1 MKRFVF
7 FMMALFATSSLW
19 AGSNL
24 SYTITSSS
32 YPYTAKVVYS
42 DTYKELTSVT
52 IPATVTDVN
61 GVTYSVTS
69 IDGNAFFL
77 CANLISIT
85 IPNSVDTIG
94 DGAFI
99 GCSSLTSITIPNSV
113 RSIGRSAFS
122 GCTKLTS
129 IVVASGNTVYDSR
142 QNCNAII
149 KTATNTLTHG
159 CKTTIIPN
167 SVEGIG
173 KDAFALCDITSITIP
188 NSVTFIGNTAFIS
201 CNLTSINIPNSV
213 TIIGY
218 KAFCNCEGLTS
229 ITIPNSVSF
238 IGDRAFDECT
248 SLTSVVWNAK
258 DCDGLHNNK
267 VLGLGL
273 GWSSYEDSPFYY
285 IRENIK
291 SFTFGN
297 EVETIP
303 SYLCYGMSNL
313 TSIKIPNSVT
323 KIGEDAFYNVPNVI
337 YKGTATGAPW
347 GAKSISR

>member
-1 MKRFVF
+1 
-7 FMMALFATSSLW
+7 MMALFATSSLW

-24 SYTITSSS
+24 RYTIKSSS
-32 YPYTAKVVYS
+32 YPYTAAVIYS
-42 DTYKELTSVT
+42 DTYNELTSVT

-61 GVTYSVTS
+61 GVTYTVTS
-69 IDGNAFFL
+69 IDGSAFFF

-85 IPNSVDTIG
+85 IPNSVDTIE
-94 DGAFI
+94 DGAFM
-99 GCSSLTSITIPNSV
+99 GCSSLTSIAIPNSV

-142 QNCNAII
+142 DNCNAII
-149 KTATNTLTHG
+149 ETATNTLTHG

-167 SVEGIG
+167 SVTSIG

-188 NSVTFIGNTAFIS
+188 NSVINIGKEAFIS

-213 TIIGY
+213 TYIGNE
-218 KAFCNCEGLTS
+218 AFYNCEGLTS
-229 ITIPNSVSF
+229 ITIPNSVVH
-238 IGDRAFDECT
+238 IGDRVFAGCT

-258 DCDGLHNNK
+258 DCDGWHK
-267 VLGLGL
+267 GGFWGLEL
-273 GWSSYEDSPFYY
+273 GWGSYKDSPFYS

-297 EVETIP
+297 EVKTIP
-303 SYLCYGMSNL
+303 SYLCYGMSKL

-323 KIGEDAFYNVPNVI
+323 TIGEDAFYNVPNVI